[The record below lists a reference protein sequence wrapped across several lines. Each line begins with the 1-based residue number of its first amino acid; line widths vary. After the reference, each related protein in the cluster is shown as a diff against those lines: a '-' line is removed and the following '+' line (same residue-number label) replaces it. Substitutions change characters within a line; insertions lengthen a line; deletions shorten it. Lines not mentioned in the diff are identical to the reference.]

1 VSRNITVD
9 PDGFGAAMKE
19 ILTDAG
25 IAVRRGASEAVKK
38 GLSVASKSWKKNAR
52 AAFSGRYRKGGYVYT
67 AGEYAASISYKMI
80 RSDGELPHGEAG
92 SRKLPGL
99 PHLLEKGHATLGGG
113 RVPGRLHIAPAAEE
127 AFKATEEYMEEE
139 IGKRLDS

>member
-1 VSRNITVD
+1 MSRNITVD
-9 PDGFGAAMKE
+9 PDGFGAAMDK
-19 ILTDAG
+19 ILTDVNG
-25 IAVRRGASEAVKK
+25 AVKNGASAAVKR
-38 GLSVASKSWKKNAR
+38 GLSTASRLWRKNAR
-52 AAFSGRYRKGGYVYT
+52 STFDKAYRKSGQVYEPG
-67 AGEYAASISYKMI
+67 AYADSISYKMI

-113 RVPGRLHIAPAAEE
+113 RVPGRPHIAPAAEE
-127 AFKATEEYMEEE
+127 AFKATEKFMEEE